1 MQSFLIKIAIRSLGH
16 FLIAPGFI
24 SFSSILAS
32 CDLTYWPHDFLKML
46 LLMIFLQHSA
56 SANSLA
62 NSDFSFFFFFF
73 LKHSFL
79 TFKSKFPFLISF
91 FHLLNPPTPK
101 QLMNP
106 LLAFMR
112 NSSLSYSLLAC
123 LYRVA

>member
-24 SFSSILAS
+24 SFSSILSS
-32 CDLTYWPHDFLKML
+32 CDLTHWPHDFLKML
-46 LLMIFLQHSA
+46 LSMIFLQHSI

-62 NSDFSFFFFFF
+62 KSDFSFFFF

-112 NSSLSYSLLAC
+112 NSSLSYSPLAC
-123 LYRVA
+123 LYHVA